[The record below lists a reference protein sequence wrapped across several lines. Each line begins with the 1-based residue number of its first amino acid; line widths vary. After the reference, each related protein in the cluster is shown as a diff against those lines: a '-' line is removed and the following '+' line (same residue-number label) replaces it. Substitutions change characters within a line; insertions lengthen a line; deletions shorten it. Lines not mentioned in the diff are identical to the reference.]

1 MAVHGDVPAT
11 PLLASAVGGFVDDKA
26 PVSTRTR
33 SRDEL
38 AAARDER
45 ARRALI
51 DSAKVVFERDG
62 FHDARIVDI
71 ASSARMGVSTFY
83 RHFESKLAVF
93 LAVIS
98 QAFDEIYLSGAT
110 RAVDPDN
117 PALQIELA
125 NRRFFDQYRSAAKL
139 HSLLEQLAPDEPQC
153 REIYL
158 AGRNRAIERIARSI
172 TGLQRA
178 GRANPELDPLHAA
191 RILVSMAN
199 NYAHMCFC
207 LGEPFDEE
215 TAISTLNRI
224 WIDGIGLVD
233 GAGSSR
239 AR

>member
-1 MAVHGDVPAT
+1 MKDEGTAI
-11 PLLASAVGGFVDDKA
+11 
-26 PVSTRTR
+26 TRTR
-33 SRDEL
+33 RRD
-38 AAARDER
+38 AAGAHARDQR
-45 ARRALI
+45 ARQQLI

-71 ASSARMGVSTFY
+71 ASSAKVGVGTFY
-83 RHFESKLAVF
+83 RHFESKVAVF
-93 LAVIS
+93 CAVIA
-98 QAFDEIYLSGAT
+98 QAFDEIYVSGAT
-110 RAVDPDN
+110 RSVDPEN
-117 PALQIELA
+117 PARQIELA

-172 TGLQRA
+172 RALQDT
-178 GRANPELDPLHAA
+178 GRANPDLDALHAA

-215 TAISTLNRI
+215 VAIDALNRI
-224 WIDGIGLVD
+224 WIDGIGLKEAPTNDRRRRPTTTV
-233 GAGSSR
+233 AP
-239 AR
+239 A